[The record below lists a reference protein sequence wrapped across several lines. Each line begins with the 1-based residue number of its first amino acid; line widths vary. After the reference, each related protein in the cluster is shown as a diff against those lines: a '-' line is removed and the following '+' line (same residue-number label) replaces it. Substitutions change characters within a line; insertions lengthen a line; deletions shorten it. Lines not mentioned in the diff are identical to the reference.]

1 MSKGT
6 RHGENLRGTPVSA
19 REQTAQWTCKAR
31 VKQASGTGRLQ
42 PSRQKEKA
50 PRQPTKANRD
60 ANPIQG
66 SPHYSTGRPPYQG
79 GYTMSSIELLSLVE
93 QYKEAQQLI
102 EAAQAEMDTI
112 KATISAE
119 MARRDVE
126 RIDVGTHKVTL
137 KVVTTSRLDGKAIK
151 AAAPEL
157 AARFTKTT
165 TTTRF
170 CVA

>member
-1 MSKGT
+1 
-6 RHGENLRGTPVSA
+6 
-19 REQTAQWTCKAR
+19 
-31 VKQASGTGRLQ
+31 
-42 PSRQKEKA
+42 
-50 PRQPTKANRD
+50 
-60 ANPIQG
+60 
-66 SPHYSTGRPPYQG
+66 
-79 GYTMSSIELLSLVE
+79 MSSAELLSLVK
-93 QYKEAQQLI
+93 QYREAQQLI

-126 RIDVGTHKVTL
+126 HMDVGAHKVTL
-137 KVVTTSRLDGKAIK
+137 KAVTTSRLDGKAIK